1 MRLEKHLKEMINLNN
16 VAEELLEKIKKDCKP
31 FLKQMNIDKPLW
43 RGSKD
48 IVRNDYEKIKPRK
61 DRRPRNTD
69 PDLQVILDNVFN
81 KKFGW
86 KPRSSGVFC
95 GGDKREAETYGNVYS
110 VWPIGNFKFI
120 WSERVSDLFVNF
132 ETEIAC
138 DCFILHIFWNDKNL
152 TKTKECISKVE
163 ENVPKL
169 YTDKNL
175 AKAINSW
182 NEVMIGCKEYYL
194 VNEEVTRLMGEIK

>member
-86 KPRSSGVFC
+86 K
-95 GGDKREAETYGNVYS
+95 K
-110 VWPIGNFKFI
+110 K
-120 WSERVSDLFVNF
+120 VSMN
-132 ETEIAC
+132 
-138 DCFILHIFWNDKNL
+138 
-152 TKTKECISKVE
+152 
-163 ENVPKL
+163 
-169 YTDKNL
+169 
-175 AKAINSW
+175 
-182 NEVMIGCKEYYL
+182 
-194 VNEEVTRLMGEIK
+194 